1 MFFSPSVLLASGLIF
16 IGFLMLI
23 VGFISLADEANSLVV
38 SLLWLLV
45 GGALPMLFGAFWLR
59 SVLKKDEK
67 EHLAAQELEALGV
80 IAKMG
85 GKVTP
90 LELSNK
96 MLITLEQSQNLLE
109 NMQKSGRADLRVT
122 DKGDILYEVKNI
134 VVTKE
139 EKENS
144 QSV

>member
-23 VGFISLADEANSLVV
+23 VGFVGLADEKIAMEY
-38 SLLWLLV
+38 SLLGILL
-45 GGALPMLFGAFWLR
+45 GGALPMIIGAFWLKNA
-59 SVLKKDEK
+59 LKKDEK
-67 EHLAAQELEALGV
+67 DNLAAQELEALSV

-85 GKVTP
+85 GVVTP
-90 LELSNK
+90 LELANK
-96 MLITLEQSQNLLE
+96 MMLTLEQSQKLLD
-109 NMQKSGRADLRVT
+109 NMQKNGRADLRVT

-139 EKENS
+139 DKANS